1 MFNPMQTQAALQ
13 NPAQFPD
20 QRLQQYA
27 AGQPPQPTG
36 QVPPGPGG
44 PAGLE
49 LTSRNAQRQA
59 AARASAMQNDPSQSP
74 TIFQQKDAQMA
85 QQAQMIQQ
93 KEMQLA
99 QMMQQ
104 KEAQLAKKERALG
117 IIGALMARNQPR
129 MSGIAQL
136 PMRPD
141 MYTAMDGG
149 IVFNAGGGVPRI
161 DMSGRAGPLSLEDLM
176 DLHLGE
182 LDIIKEASK
191 TRQLSPE
198 ERKRLIEEE
207 EARLAKQYEKY
218 EAGMAGVDEK
228 AVAAARGRPY
238 SFWSG
243 IAAGLPTDT
252 KNLRVAEAIASLAR
266 GVASER
272 ARAQEGESRAAAL
285 LAEAERR
292 RMERQFQE
300 ERGRTDLAKKAADQ
314 EQALR
319 DAAYRQSMAES
330 ETKTKILSGV
340 GRQMLDV
347 QTEKRREEEAQRKEA
362 FEQRKY
368 EEAPKRAEAEIR
380 LQAELQAKNRP
391 QDFNRMLF
399 EIAANPKHPNHELAL
414 SLLGGQRRGADAR
427 PDFAKSQELIQAR
440 IDRFSKESKK
450 QLEVELGRKPTDEDI
465 REYVTKKYY
474 QELELIFGPS
484 SMKGQGMVGVK
495 PNAPVGDT
503 SGLPWERKYK

>member
-1 MFNPMQTQAALQ
+1 
-13 NPAQFPD
+13 
-20 QRLQQYA
+20 
-27 AGQPPQPTG
+27 
-36 QVPPGPGG
+36 
-44 PAGLE
+44 
-49 LTSRNAQRQA
+49 
-59 AARASAMQNDPSQSP
+59 
-74 TIFQQKDAQMA
+74 
-85 QQAQMIQQ
+85 
-93 KEMQLA
+93 
-99 QMMQQ
+99 
-104 KEAQLAKKERALG
+104 
-117 IIGALMARNQPR
+117 
-129 MSGIAQL
+129 
-136 PMRPD
+136 
-141 MYTAMDGG
+141 
-149 IVFNAGGGVPRI
+149 
-161 DMSGRAGPLSLEDLM
+161 
-176 DLHLGE
+176 
-182 LDIIKEASK
+182 
-191 TRQLSPE
+191 
-198 ERKRLIEEE
+198 
-207 EARLAKQYEKY
+207 
-218 EAGMAGVDEK
+218 MAGVDEK

-266 GVASER
+266 GVAGER

-300 ERGRTDLAKKAADQ
+300 ERGRPDLAKKAADQ

-340 GRQMLDV
+340 GRQMLDA
-347 QTEKRREEEAQRKEA
+347 QTEARRREEAERKEA
-362 FEQRKY
+362 FEQQKY
-368 EEAPKRAEAEIR
+368 KDAPEREAAIIR

-399 EIAANPKHPNHELAL
+399 DIAANPKHPNHELAL

-450 QLEVELGRKPTDEDI
+450 QLEAELGRKPTDDDI

-474 QELELIFGPS
+474 KELELIFGPDS
-484 SMKGQGMVGVK
+484 LKGQGRAGGT
-495 PNAPVGDT
+495 PTAPAGNT
-503 SGLPWERKYK
+503 SGKPWERNYR